1 MNSSPIYEFEYT
13 ISGGIDDKKMKKN
26 EKRINSYRGDLVI

>member
-13 ISGGIDDKKMKKN
+13 ISGGIDDKRMKN
-26 EKRINSYRGDLVI
+26 EKRINSYRGFVI